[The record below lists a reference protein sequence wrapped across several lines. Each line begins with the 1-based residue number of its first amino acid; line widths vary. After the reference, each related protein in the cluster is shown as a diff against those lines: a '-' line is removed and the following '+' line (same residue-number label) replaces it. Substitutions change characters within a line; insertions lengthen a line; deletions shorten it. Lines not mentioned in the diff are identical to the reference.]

1 MSKTENITRCP
12 FCQTAFRVTGSQ
24 LGAADGAVRC
34 GACLQ
39 VFQARDYFFG
49 TDDVAAAGVA
59 PADIKSDAGSAATA
73 DQNLFQQLPRE
84 PEPGL
89 DQQRRAR
96 IVTITS
102 EYGVPPPAADP
113 DDDFDDDFDADF
125 DDDFDADFA
134 DGIAD
139 GIADGKDAGKDGHY
153 PELLFAAE
161 IDAESMVPA
170 IGNFAAEVD
179 HKPVAE
185 PVAELVVELVEGP
198 DDGAVEAQALEG
210 ARLDLAPE
218 DPEEIVGPWQAP
230 AARRQWRWLL
240 ASLVMFIG
248 LVAQYG
254 WYRMD
259 DFAQNA
265 RLRPYYADL
274 CRFAGCELPVYRQRD
289 LLQATDLVVRSQG
302 AGSDVLLVDVLIKNS
317 GEFHQLFPDL
327 VLSFTDADA
336 RLVARRTFR
345 PSEYLAGELKGL
357 RYFSPYTEVRLAL
370 KIIDPGKRAIGYS
383 LTIDPAS

>member
-1 MSKTENITRCP
+1 
-12 FCQTAFRVTGSQ
+12 
-24 LGAADGAVRC
+24 
-34 GACLQ
+34 
-39 VFQARDYFFG
+39 
-49 TDDVAAAGVA
+49 
-59 PADIKSDAGSAATA
+59 
-73 DQNLFQQLPRE
+73 LPRE
-84 PEPGL
+84 PEPDL

-113 DDDFDDDFDADF
+113 DDDFDNDFGNDFDNDLDDDF
-125 DDDFDADFA
+125 DDDFGNEFGADFD
-134 DGIAD
+134 DGIDD
-139 GIADGKDAGKDGHY
+139 GIDAGIDGHY

-179 HKPVAE
+179 DKPVDE
-185 PVAELVVELVEGP
+185 PVAELVVEWVEGP
-198 DDGAVEAQALEG
+198 DEQITKDVTEPEALQSPPGLAPGADDGPLEARALEG

-240 ASLVMFIG
+240 ASLLMLIG

-259 DFAQNA
+259 YFAQNA

-274 CRFAGCELPVYRQRD
+274 CRVAGCELPVYRQRD

-302 AGSDVLLVDVLIKNS
+302 AGSDVLLVDVLIKNN

-345 PSEYLAGELKGL
+345 PSEYLAGELTGL